1 MLEGCAAN
9 NRAVSNFI
17 VPFERPDYATRNSVS
32 LTKKSIQLSPEGKVN
47 SGGYKPRSTDLVN
60 TKSSYNNVVIQG
72 VWFGFVKV
80 ALEVFNHQNN
90 Q

>member
-1 MLEGCAAN
+1 MQTC

-32 LTKKSIQLSPEGKVN
+32 LTKN
-47 SGGYKPRSTDLVN
+47 R
-60 TKSSYNNVVIQG
+60 SSYNNVVIQE

-80 ALEVFNHQNN
+80 ALEVFNHLLPK
-90 Q
+90 